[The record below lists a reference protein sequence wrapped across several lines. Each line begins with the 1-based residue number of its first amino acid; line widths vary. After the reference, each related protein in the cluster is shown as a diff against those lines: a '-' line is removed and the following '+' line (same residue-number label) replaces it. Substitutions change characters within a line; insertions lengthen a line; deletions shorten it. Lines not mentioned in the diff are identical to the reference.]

1 MAILTGVRYLT
12 VVLFCIFLIISNIE
26 HLLMCLLAMS
36 ISSLETSHNKTE
48 PCVLIITKVLE
59 GTSHQSFTHSGYCS
73 RARTVPEDLLLLS
86 MCGALESS
94 AGLIVTVQKR
104 QASKRSQKEA
114 SSSQSLATSCL

>member
-1 MAILTGVRYLT
+1 MSGKGKLEQAWYWGRA
-12 VVLFCIFLIISNIE
+12 FLKAWKEISN
-26 HLLMCLLAMS
+26 S
-36 ISSLETSHNKTE
+36 WDPSHNKTE